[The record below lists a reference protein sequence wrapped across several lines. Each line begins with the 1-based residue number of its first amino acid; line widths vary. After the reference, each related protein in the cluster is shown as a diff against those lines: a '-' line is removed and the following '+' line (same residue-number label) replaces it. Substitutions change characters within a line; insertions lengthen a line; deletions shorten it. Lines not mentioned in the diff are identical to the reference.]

1 MGRGLPEKG
10 SRLGRRKPNV
20 SRLIIR
26 LTSKQSHIIVES
38 SFPKNV
44 TPKLFA
50 ILIIVLLFV
59 APSPAEPGEN
69 AVRVVH
75 FINGAKGDESFF
87 DSAVRGIA
95 KAEADFGIE
104 ATTIEAGYNS
114 STWGQQL
121 EEAAASEDYD
131 VLITGSALMRD
142 LLSEVA
148 ENHPDKRF
156 IIYDSSVDYAEGGYD
171 NVYSVLFRQNEGA
184 YLAGVYAG
192 LMTES
197 GTIGLLGG
205 QNSTTI
211 NDFVVGYEQGAKSVR
226 PDVVVLVRYA
236 ETWNDAAL
244 GEEMATQMYDEGA
257 DIIFQAA
264 GTTGLGVFKAAKE
277 SGKYAVGVDSDQAL
291 IIEKTDPEQAKH
303 ILTSMMKNVDASLY
317 RALKLY
323 IDGQLPF
330 GQAETLGIKEGGVGL
345 ARNNYYEVAT
355 PADVEAAINQT
366 EEDIRNGRIKVETA
380 FK

>member
-1 MGRGLPEKG
+1 M
-10 SRLGRRKPNV
+10 
-20 SRLIIR
+20 
-26 LTSKQSHIIVES
+26 
-38 SFPKNV
+38 

>member
-1 MGRGLPEKG
+1 
-10 SRLGRRKPNV
+10 
-20 SRLIIR
+20 
-26 LTSKQSHIIVES
+26 
-38 SFPKNV
+38 V